1 MRKFKVL
8 VEVEAKAESEEDLRK
23 YWGLW
28 ADVKLEG
35 LPIHSCTEV
44 QNAEVQE
51 DIPQYPYWKLGD

>member
-28 ADVKLEG
+28 GDVKLEG
-35 LPIHSCTEV
+35 LPIHSCVEG
-44 QNAEVQE
+44 QNSEVQE
-51 DIPQYPYWKLGD
+51 DTPQYPYWKLGD

>member
-28 ADVKLEG
+28 GGVKLEG
-35 LPIHSCTEV
+35 LPIHSCVEV
-44 QNAEVQE
+44 QNSEVQE
-51 DIPQYPYWKLGD
+51 DTPQYPHWKLGD